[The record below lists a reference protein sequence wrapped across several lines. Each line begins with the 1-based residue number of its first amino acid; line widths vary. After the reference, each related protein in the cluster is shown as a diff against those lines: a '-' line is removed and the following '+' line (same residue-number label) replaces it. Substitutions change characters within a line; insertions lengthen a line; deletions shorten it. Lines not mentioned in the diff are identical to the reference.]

1 MSIPLFDVNSQEPLF
16 DQAQRRTLAEAALRS
31 ITAST
36 ARARGDDFLRI
47 LVRELAEA
55 LDVHYVLA
63 GRLIA
68 LDDGA
73 EGIRTLA
80 LWGGGAYQDNLQ
92 YSLQHT
98 PCQDVTCQEMCFHG
112 SDIQRRF
119 PLDGLL
125 VEMRAQSYVGMPMI
139 DTEGRTLGILSA
151 IDTRPIDENKR
162 LLALLLLSIF
172 SARGAAEL
180 QHQERAQQLEAMVQ
194 QRTESLLAA
203 QSSLVEQE
211 QMAALGSL
219 VAGVS
224 HEVNTPIGVA
234 LTAASSMASYAD
246 QLVQRLAA
254 PKVSRAEL
262 IEVADAL
269 KGAAALVERNLT
281 RAAELIGNFKQLAV
295 DQVSE
300 YVTDLALHDYVQG
313 LVSAHSP
320 ELRKAALQVE
330 LGIAPDCR
338 VRLAAG
344 KLSQI
349 LSNLLMNSAR
359 HGYPQGGPGK
369 ISICARIEA
378 DASASWLWLEF
389 ADDGIGL
396 APAVREHMFE
406 PFFTTKRGKG
416 GSGLGMH
423 IVQTIVQQQGGQIR
437 AVEGVAGCHIHIRL
451 PLQSAAIASAMASAT
466 LMPSTAADKIPPA

>member
-16 DQAQRRTLAEAALRS
+16 DQAQRRTLAEASLRS
-31 ITAST
+31 IAAST

-55 LDVHYVLA
+55 LDVQYVLA
-63 GRLIA
+63 GQLIGQ
-68 LDDGA
+68 LDGV

-80 LWGGGAYQDNLQ
+80 FWGGKGYLDNIE

-98 PCQDVTCQEMCFHG
+98 PCEEVTRQDMCFHG
-112 SDIQRRF
+112 NDIQRRF
-119 PLDGLL
+119 PLDAMLAD
-125 VEMRAQSYVGMPMI
+125 MRAESYIGMPLL
-139 DTEGRTLGILSA
+139 DTEGRSLGILSA
-151 IDTRPIDENKR
+151 IDTRPIDEEKR

-180 QHQERAQQLEAMVQ
+180 QHQERTRQLEDIVR
-194 QRTESLLAA
+194 QRSESLLAA
-203 QSSLVEQE
+203 QASLLEQE

-234 LTAASSMASYAD
+234 LTAASSMGSYAD
-246 QLVQRLAA
+246 QLVCMLSA
-254 PKVSRAEL
+254 PKVSRTEL
-262 IEVADAL
+262 IDIAKAL
-269 KGAAALVERNLT
+269 TGAAALVERNLT

-295 DQVSE
+295 DQASE
-300 YVTDLALHDYVQG
+300 YVADLVLHDHVHS

-320 ELRKAALQVE
+320 ELRKSALQVHIE
-330 LGIAPDCR
+330 IDPACR
-338 VRLAAG
+338 VRLASG

-359 HGYPQGGPGK
+359 HGYPNGGPGQ
-369 ISICARIEA
+369 ITIRASLEA
-378 DASASWLWLEF
+378 PVNGTPWLSLEF
-389 ADDGIGL
+389 CDDGIGL

-423 IVQTIVQQQGGQIR
+423 IVHTIVQQLGGQVHAIDG
-437 AVEGVAGCHIHIRL
+437 ANGCHIHIRL
-451 PLQSAAIASAMASAT
+451 PLAA
-466 LMPSTAADKIPPA
+466 

>member
-16 DQAQRRTLAEAALRS
+16 DPEQRRTLAEAALRS

-36 ARARGDDFLRI
+36 ARARGDDFLHI

-63 GRLIA
+63 ARLVR
-68 LDDGA
+68 LDDGSD
-73 EGIRTLA
+73 GVRTLA
-80 LWGGGAYQDNLQ
+80 LWGGGAYQPNLE
-92 YSLQHT
+92 YSLRHT
-98 PCQDVTCQEMCFHG
+98 PCEDVTQQSMCFHG
-112 SDIQRRF
+112 CDIQLRF
-119 PLDGLL
+119 PLDTML
-125 VEMRAQSYVGMPMI
+125 VDMRAQSYVGMPLV
-139 DTEGRTLGILSA
+139 DTDGNILGILSA

-180 QHQERAQQLEAMVQ
+180 QQ
-194 QRTESLLAA
+194 
-203 QSSLVEQE
+203 QE

-224 HEVNTPIGVA
+224 HEVNTPVGVA
-234 LTAASSMASYAD
+234 LTAASSMGSYAD
-246 QLVQRLAA
+246 QMVQLLGGA
-254 PKVSRAEL
+254 KVSRAEL
-262 IEVADAL
+262 IDLAEAL
-269 KGAAALVERNLT
+269 KGAAALVERNLA

-300 YVTDLALHDYVQG
+300 YVADLALHEYVHG

-320 ELRKAALQVE
+320 ELRKAALRVQ
-330 LGIAPDCR
+330 LDIAPDCR

-359 HGYPQGGPGK
+359 HGYPHGGPGQ
-369 ISICARIEA
+369 ISIRAQIEVEES
-378 DASASWLWLEF
+378 DGRKWLSLEF

-406 PFFTTKRGKG
+406 PFFTTKRGQG

-423 IVQTIVQQQGGQIR
+423 IVYTIVQQLGGQVR
-437 AVEGVAGCHIHIRL
+437 ATDGAPGCHIHIRL
-451 PLQSAAIASAMASAT
+451 PLVA
-466 LMPSTAADKIPPA
+466 

>member
-16 DQAQRRTLAEAALRS
+16 DPEQRRTLAEAALRS

-36 ARARGDDFLRI
+36 AHARGDDFLRI
-47 LVRELAEA
+47 LVKDLAEA
-55 LDVHYVLA
+55 LDVHYVIA
-63 GRLIA
+63 GRLVR
-68 LDDGA
+68 LDDGS

-80 LWGGGAYQDNLQ
+80 LWGGDGYQPNIE

-98 PCQDVTCQEMCFHG
+98 PCQDVTCQSMCFHG

-119 PLDGLL
+119 PFDSLL
-125 VEMRAQSYVGMPMI
+125 VDMQAESYVGMPLI
-139 DTEGRTLGILSA
+139 DTEGKTLGILSA

-180 QHQERAQQLEAMVQ
+180 QHQERTQQLEEIVRV
-194 QRTESLLAA
+194 RTESLLAA
-203 QSSLVEQE
+203 QANLIEQE

-234 LTAASSMASYAD
+234 LTAASSMGSYAD
-246 QLVQRLAA
+246 QLVQLLGGA
-254 PKVSRAEL
+254 KVSRAEL
-262 IEVADAL
+262 IDIAESL
-269 KGAAALVERNLT
+269 KGAAALIERNLA
-281 RAAELIGNFKQLAV
+281 RAADLIGNFKQLAV

-300 YVTDLALHDYVQG
+300 YVADLALHDYVHG

-320 ELRKAALQVE
+320 ELRKAALGVE
-330 LGIAPDCR
+330 LDIAPDCH

-359 HGYPQGGPGK
+359 HGYPQGGPGR
-369 ISICARIEA
+369 ITIRARIEA
-378 DASASWLWLEF
+378 DADDAALRWLLLEF
-389 ADDGIGL
+389 SDDGVGL

-406 PFFTTKRGKG
+406 PFFTTKRGQG

-423 IVQTIVQQQGGQIR
+423 IVYTIVQQLGGQVCAIDC
-437 AVEGVAGCHIHIRL
+437 VPGCHIQIRL
-451 PLQSAAIASAMASAT
+451 PLASPQA
-466 LMPSTAADKIPPA
+466 

>member
-36 ARARGDDFLRI
+36 AHARGDDFLRI

-55 LDVHYVLA
+55 LDVRYVIA
-63 GRLIA
+63 GRLVRQA
-68 LDDGA
+68 DGA
-73 EGIRTLA
+73 EAIRTLA
-80 LWGGGAYQDNLQ
+80 LWGGEGYRDNIE

-98 PCQDVTCQEMCFHG
+98 PCQDVTRQDMCFHG
-112 SDIQRRF
+112 SGIQRRF
-119 PLDGLL
+119 PLDTMLADMHA
-125 VEMRAQSYVGMPMI
+125 ESYVGMPLV
-139 DTEGRTLGILSA
+139 DTEGCTLGILSA
-151 IDTRPIDENKR
+151 IDTRPIDEDKR

-180 QHQERAQQLEAMVQ
+180 QHQERTRQLEETVR
-194 QRTESLLAA
+194 QRGESLLAA
-203 QSSLVEQE
+203 QASLLEQE

-234 LTAASSMASYAD
+234 LTAASSMGSYAD
-246 QLVQRLAA
+246 QLVCMLSA
-254 PKVSRAEL
+254 PKVSRTEL
-262 IEVADAL
+262 IEIAQAL
-269 KGAAALVERNLT
+269 TGAAALVERNLT

-295 DQVSE
+295 DQASE
-300 YVTDLALHDYVQG
+300 YVADLVLYDYVHG

-320 ELRKAALQVE
+320 ELRKCALQVSIE
-330 LGIAPDCR
+330 IDPTCR
-338 VRLAAG
+338 VRLASG

-359 HGYPQGGPGK
+359 HGYPDGGPGK
-369 ISICARIEA
+369 ITIRASLEA
-378 DASASWLWLEF
+378 PADGKTWLLLEF
-389 ADDGIGL
+389 CDDGIGL
-396 APAVREHMFE
+396 APVVREHMFE

-423 IVQTIVQQQGGQIR
+423 IVHTIVQQLGGQVR
-437 AVEGVAGCHIHIRL
+437 AVDGAAGCHIHVRL
-451 PLQSAAIASAMASAT
+451 PLAA
-466 LMPSTAADKIPPA
+466 

>member
-16 DQAQRRTLAEAALRS
+16 DPEQRRTLAEAALRS

-36 ARARGDDFLRI
+36 ARARGDDFLHI

-63 GRLIA
+63 GRLIR
-68 LDDGA
+68 LDDGSD
-73 EGIRTLA
+73 GVRTLA
-80 LWGGGAYQDNLQ
+80 LWGGGAYQPNVE
-92 YSLQHT
+92 YSLRHT
-98 PCQDVTCQEMCFHG
+98 PCEDVTQQSMCFHG
-112 SDIQRRF
+112 SDIQLRF
-119 PLDGLL
+119 PLDTML
-125 VEMRAQSYVGMPMI
+125 VEMRAQSYVGMPLV
-139 DTEGRTLGILSA
+139 DTEGKILGILSA

-180 QHQERAQQLEAMVQ
+180 QHQEQTQQLEGIVR

-203 QSSLVEQE
+203 QANLIEQE

-224 HEVNTPIGVA
+224 HEVNTPVGVA
-234 LTAASSMASYAD
+234 LTAASSMGSYAD
-246 QLVQRLAA
+246 QMVQLLGGA
-254 PKVSRAEL
+254 KVSRAEL
-262 IEVADAL
+262 IDLAEAL
-269 KGAAALVERNLT
+269 KGAAALVERNLA

-300 YVTDLALHDYVQG
+300 YVADLALHEYVHG

-320 ELRKAALQVE
+320 ELRKAALRVQ
-330 LGIAPDCR
+330 LDIAPDCR

-359 HGYPQGGPGK
+359 HGYPHGGPGQ
-369 ISICARIEA
+369 ISIRAQIEVEES
-378 DASASWLWLEF
+378 DGRKWLSLEF

-406 PFFTTKRGKG
+406 PFFTTKRGQG

-423 IVQTIVQQQGGQIR
+423 IVYTIVQQLGGQVR
-437 AVEGVAGCHIHIRL
+437 ATDGAPGCHIHIRL
-451 PLQSAAIASAMASAT
+451 PLAA
-466 LMPSTAADKIPPA
+466 

>member
-1 MSIPLFDVNSQEPLF
+1 M
-16 DQAQRRTLAEAALRS
+16 
-31 ITAST
+31 
-36 ARARGDDFLRI
+36 
-47 LVRELAEA
+47 
-55 LDVHYVLA
+55 
-63 GRLIA
+63 
-68 LDDGA
+68 
-73 EGIRTLA
+73 
-80 LWGGGAYQDNLQ
+80 
-92 YSLQHT
+92 
-98 PCQDVTCQEMCFHG
+98 
-112 SDIQRRF
+112 
-119 PLDGLL
+119 
-125 VEMRAQSYVGMPMI
+125 
-139 DTEGRTLGILSA
+139 
-151 IDTRPIDENKR
+151 
-162 LLALLLLSIF
+162 
-172 SARGAAEL
+172 
-180 QHQERAQQLEAMVQ
+180 
-194 QRTESLLAA
+194 
-203 QSSLVEQE
+203 
-211 QMAALGSL
+211 
-219 VAGVS
+219 
-224 HEVNTPIGVA
+224 
-234 LTAASSMASYAD
+234 
-246 QLVQRLAA
+246 QRLAA

-359 HGYPQGGPGK
+359 HGYPQGGPGR
-369 ISICARIEA
+369 ISICAGIEA
-378 DASASWLWLEF
+378 DAAASWLWLEF

-451 PLQSAAIASAMASAT
+451 PLSADARPIALGPRSASFFFVVIEMPMLLSAT
-466 LMPSTAADKIPPA
+466 EDLLKIESYFDNVAYSPYAWSSLIDTTIPSMFS

>member
-36 ARARGDDFLRI
+36 AHARGDDFLRI

-55 LDVHYVLA
+55 LDVRYVIA
-63 GRLIA
+63 GRLVRQ
-68 LDDGA
+68 DDGGEA
-73 EGIRTLA
+73 IRTLA
-80 LWGGGAYQDNLQ
+80 LWGGDGYQDNIE
-92 YSLQHT
+92 YSLRHT
-98 PCQDVTCQEMCFHG
+98 PCQDVTCQDMCFHG
-112 SDIQRRF
+112 NGIQRRF
-119 PLDGLL
+119 PLDTML
-125 VEMRAQSYVGMPMI
+125 VDMHAESYVGMPLI

-151 IDTRPIDENKR
+151 IDTRPIDEDKR

-180 QHQERAQQLEAMVQ
+180 QHQERTRQLEDIVR
-194 QRTESLLAA
+194 QRTDSLLAA
-203 QSSLVEQE
+203 QTSLLEQE

-234 LTAASSMASYAD
+234 LTAASSMGSYAD
-246 QLVQRLAA
+246 QLVCMLSA
-254 PKVSRAEL
+254 PKVSRTEL
-262 IEVADAL
+262 IDIAQAL
-269 KGAAALVERNLT
+269 TGAAALVERNLT

-295 DQVSE
+295 DQSSE
-300 YVTDLALHDYVQG
+300 YVADLVLYDYVHG

-320 ELRKAALQVE
+320 ELRKSALRVQLE
-330 LGIAPDCR
+330 IDPACR
-338 VRLAAG
+338 VRLASG

-359 HGYPQGGPGK
+359 HGYPDGGPG
-369 ISICARIEA
+369 SITIRAGLEA
-378 DASASWLWLEF
+378 PVNGTTWLSLEF
-389 ADDGIGL
+389 CDDGIGL

-406 PFFTTKRGKG
+406 PFFTTKRGQG

-423 IVQTIVQQQGGQIR
+423 IVHTIVQQLGGQVR
-437 AVEGVAGCHIHIRL
+437 AIDGARGCHIHIRL
-451 PLQSAAIASAMASAT
+451 PLAA
-466 LMPSTAADKIPPA
+466 